1 MKIGDVISWQ
11 RTFTEDDIRLFAK
24 LSGDEGE
31 HHLVPD
37 EQGRLMAHG
46 LLTATLPTK
55 IGGDLNFI
63 AREMIFRFHRPV
75 FAGDTI
81 FCEVELVGAEPGEQF
96 IRVASKW
103 VCRNQHAKEVMTG
116 EARGVIRVSTEEAS

>member
-1 MKIGDVISWQ
+1 MQVGDVISWQ
-11 RTFTEDDIRLFAK
+11 RTFTEADIRLFAK

-31 HHLVPD
+31 HHQVAD

-63 AREMIFRFHRPV
+63 ARELTFEFLRPV

-81 FCEVELVGAEPGEQF
+81 VCEVELVELEPAEQF
-96 IRVASKW
+96 MHVVSKW
-103 VCRNQHAKEVMTG
+103 VCRNQLGKEVMTG
-116 EARGVIRVSTEEAS
+116 QARGVIRRKLD

>member
-1 MKIGDVISWQ
+1 MKVGDKLSWT
-11 RTFTEDDIRLFAK
+11 RTFSEEEIRLFAK

-31 HHLVPD
+31 HHLMPD

-55 IGGDLNFI
+55 IGGDMNFI
-63 AREMIFRFHRPV
+63 ARELIFQFHRPV

-81 FCEVELVGAEPGEQF
+81 VCEVELVELEPAEQF
-96 IRVASKW
+96 IRVVSKW
-103 VCRNQHAKEVMTG
+103 VCHNQHAKEVMTG
-116 EARGVIRVSTEEAS
+116 EARGVIRVKG